1 MGGTPV
7 VRGTTDWR
15 NAMSDTATKIKTALV
30 TGQHP
35 FDVPGFHAAFRSLPE
50 IDFYPQHMEDFC
62 AAAADV
68 RERYDAVVFY
78 NFHQATPT
86 GEGPWWESGM
96 KGALER
102 LGETQQGIV
111 VLHHAVL
118 AFPEWDLWTELVGI
132 PDRSFSFHIGE
143 TLRIEIANPNHPI
156 TQDLEPWEMVD
167 ETYLMNSPG
176 DDSEALL
183 TTDHEKSMKVVGWTR
198 RFRNARVFCLQ
209 LGHDNRAYSNP
220 GFRQVLGRGIGWVAG
235 RA

>member
-1 MGGTPV
+1 MSETFD
-7 VRGTTDWR
+7 TT
-15 NAMSDTATKIKTALV
+15 TTIKTAVV

-68 RERYDAVVFY
+68 RESYDAVIFY

-86 GEGPWWESGM
+86 GEGPWWEAGM
-96 KGALER
+96 KGALDR
-102 LGETQQGIV
+102 LGETEHGIV

-132 PDRSFSFHIGE
+132 EDRSFSFHIGE
-143 TLRIEIANPNHPI
+143 TLKIEIANADHPV
-156 TQDLEPWEMVD
+156 TQGLESWEMVD
-167 ETYLMNSPG
+167 ETYRMDSPG

-183 TTDHEKSMKVVGWTR
+183 TTDHKKSMRVVGWTR

-209 LGHDNRAYSNP
+209 LGHDDRAYADPS
-220 GFRQVLGRGIGWVAG
+220 FRQVLEQGIGWVA
-235 RA
+235 RPT